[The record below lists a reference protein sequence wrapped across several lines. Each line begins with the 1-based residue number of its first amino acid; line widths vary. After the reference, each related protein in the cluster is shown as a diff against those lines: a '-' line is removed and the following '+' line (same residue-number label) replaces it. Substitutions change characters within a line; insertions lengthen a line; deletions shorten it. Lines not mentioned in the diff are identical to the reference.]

1 MATRA
6 ERLQVLSLLLP
17 ALKCALCPA
26 CLSLYGGLFA
36 GARFG
41 AAGVY
46 ELPSSL
52 LAGVLVVDLLVLL
65 FAFREHRKSGPLWS
79 CILGGGLMVVGH
91 ITAHEVVEFVG
102 LGTLIA
108 TSLWNWRLLRKH
120 HRSHHSA
127 DCGCGHTHHT
137 HGLAGST
144 ANGVT
149 GLTKLT
155 AHH

>member
-52 LAGVLVVDLLVLL
+52 LAVVLVVDFAVLL
-65 FAFREHRKSGPLWS
+65 FAFREHRRSGPLWS
-79 CILGGGLMVVGH
+79 CTLGGGLMIVGH
-91 ITAHEVVEFVG
+91 VTAIEVLEFMG
-102 LGTLIA
+102 LGTLIV
-108 TSLWNWRLLRKH
+108 TSLWNWQLLRKH
-120 HRSHHSA
+120 HRSHHSP
-127 DCGCGHTHHT
+127 DCGCGHSHHNHSLARSAVNDAT
-137 HGLAGST
+137 GLA
-144 ANGVT
+144 
-149 GLTKLT
+149 KLT